1 MAERIRMSKSKMPGT
16 HHKLI
21 ICSYFLSFSDNPIY
35 SIRQLTLFEVT
46 EMIEVVLL
54 VNKKEF
60 YVINM

>member
-1 MAERIRMSKSKMPGT
+1 MSKSKMPAT
-16 HHKLI
+16 HRKL

-35 SIRQLTLFEVT
+35 SIRHLTLFEVT

-54 VNKKEF
+54 SNKKEF

>member
-1 MAERIRMSKSKMPGT
+1 MAGRIIMSKSKMPAT
-16 HHKLI
+16 HRKL

-35 SIRQLTLFEVT
+35 SIRHLTLFEVT

-54 VNKKEF
+54 ANKKEF